1 MNKKIFTIFALI
13 LLVAS
18 ISTVSAFDLGDLFGS
33 GKNETITL
41 DGVKFNIPAGYKED
55 QSNTTN
61 NRLNEFKK
69 NGTNVTG
76 TAYVKDSDA
85 VGIMVLNYSNT
96 DKTSDNVKEMLKENK
111 TKIKDIEGSLTIDNG
126 VYVFSYA
133 KNDIF
138 VSISAPSKEILSEFL
153 IA

>member
-18 ISTVSAFDLGDLFGS
+18 ISAVSAFDLGDLFGS
-33 GKNETITL
+33 GKNETITI

-69 NGTNVTG
+69 
-76 TAYVKDSDA
+76 
-85 VGIMVLNYSNT
+85 MELMLP
-96 DKTSDNVKEMLKENK
+96 EQLMLKIQTLLE
-111 TKIKDIEGSLTIDNG
+111 
-126 VYVFSYA
+126 
-133 KNDIF
+133 
-138 VSISAPSKEILSEFL
+138 
-153 IA
+153 

>member
-1 MNKKIFTIFALI
+1 MKKIILKNFFELFWPIIFKNLKIELKGELMNKKIFTIFALI

-18 ISTVSAFDLGDLFGS
+18 ISAVSAFDLGDLFGS

-69 NGTNVTG
+69 
-76 TAYVKDSDA
+76 K
-85 VGIMVLNYSNT
+85 
-96 DKTSDNVKEMLKENK
+96 
-111 TKIKDIEGSLTIDNG
+111 
-126 VYVFSYA
+126 
-133 KNDIF
+133 
-138 VSISAPSKEILSEFL
+138 
-153 IA
+153 